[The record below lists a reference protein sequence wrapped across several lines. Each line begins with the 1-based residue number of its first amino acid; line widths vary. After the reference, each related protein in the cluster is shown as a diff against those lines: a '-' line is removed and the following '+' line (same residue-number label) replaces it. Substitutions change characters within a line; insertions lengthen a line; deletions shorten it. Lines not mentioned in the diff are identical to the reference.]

1 MTLARRAA
9 IILPLAAVAI
19 PLGLMMATQQVAA
32 AFHYPREFGPG
43 LFDAGAVRIYA
54 PWRFLGWYFRFGAAY
69 PKAFDL
75 AALIALGVA
84 LMPSGFGIALSRRTR
99 REPPRFGADAWAALA
114 DVQKAKLIEP
124 GREISGRVLGRFEG
138 KYLTYSGVEHAIIVG
153 ASRSGKGAGH
163 VVPTLIAW
171 PHSAFVYDRKG
182 ELWHITAD
190 HRKTFSHVF
199 YFSPTDPNT
208 VRWNPLFEVR
218 KGVMEIADIQN
229 VVGILVDPLGRK
241 AGDLNFWDQSAT
253 DFFTAVILHVLYS
266 EPDTG
271 KNLAQVRRLLINI
284 EPTLHAMATTKH
296 RSRPD
301 FHAKDGLARDAHGRE
316 IPEVH
321 PEVLLGASALS
332 SMDER
337 VKSNVLA
344 TCRASLSLW
353 ADPLVEYATS
363 WSDFSIGDLVCSEA
377 PVSFYIIT
385 PQAHADRLAFL
396 VRVFAR
402 QTINSLMES
411 EHADSRARPKKHRLL
426 LLLDEFPKLGS
437 LPFLENAMGEMAG
450 YGITAHLVC
459 QSFNDVFSKYGDK
472 TPLFDNMHITATFA
486 TSEPNSIEK
495 VTRRAGKA
503 MEMRES
509 FSDPRTLFGRGH
521 RSTSQSEQQRYIL
534 SEEDVRGLDDR
545 KQFLF
550 VNNTKP
556 ILADKIRYYEEP
568 FFRARCGDYFHG
580 VPAAYKQRP
589 GAADLPGAATIDWK
603 GVRAAQAAPE
613 GFAGIVAPPNRGAAS
628 AGSVGGSGGPGS
640 HPAAI
645 DPGDYLEGAPAAGF
659 RGGFEDDDGSLG

>member
-1 MTLARRAA
+1 MTVSKRARL
-9 IILPLAAVAI
+9 ILPFAVLAVTSPASTASQELAAV
-19 PLGLMMATQQVAA
+19 
-32 AFHYPREFGPG
+32 FHYPREFGAG
-43 LFDAGAVRIYA
+43 LMDVGSVRLYPPWAVLTWYGRYA
-54 PWRFLGWYFRFGAAY
+54 RAY
-69 PKAFDL
+69 PKAFDTASLWGLL
-75 AALIALGVA
+75 AAFLPIMVA
-84 LMPSGFGIALSRRTR
+84 VGITR
-99 REPPRFGADAWAALA
+99 RLRRDPPAFGADAWARMD
-114 DVQKAKLIEP
+114 DVKRAKLVDPKGQIL
-124 GREISGRVLGRFEG
+124 GRVLGRFG
-138 KYLTYSGVEHAIIVG
+138 GRYLTYTGVEHAIIVG

-171 PHSAFVYDRKG
+171 PQSTFVYDRKG

-199 YFSPTDPNT
+199 YFAPTDPNT

-266 EPDTG
+266 EPDEG

-284 EPTLHAMATTKH
+284 EPTLHAMMNTQH
-296 RSRPD
+296 RLKPD
-301 FHAKDGLARDAHGRE
+301 LHAADGLARDADDQT
-316 IPEVH
+316 IPEIH
-321 PEVLLGASALS
+321 PEVLLGARALH
-332 SMDER
+332 SMEER

-363 WSDFSIGDLVCSEA
+363 WSDFSIGDLVCATA

-396 VRVFAR
+396 VRVFTR

-411 EHADSRARPKKHRLL
+411 EHADSRRRRKRHRLL

-437 LPFLENAMGEMAG
+437 LPFLENAVGEMAG
-450 YGITAHLVC
+450 YGITAHLIC

-472 TPLFDNMHITATFA
+472 TPLFDNMHITAAFA
-486 TSEPNSIEK
+486 TSEPTSIEK

-503 MEMRES
+503 LELRDS
-509 FSDPRTLFGRGH
+509 FSDPRTLFGRAH

-568 FFRARCGDYFHG
+568 FFKARAGDYFHG
-580 VPAAYKQRP
+580 VPATYVQEP
-589 GAADLPGAATIDWK
+589 GKADLPGPAHIDWK
-603 GVRAAQAAPE
+603 GVRAVTAAPPTFR
-613 GFAGIVAPPNRGAAS
+613 GVTAPTTAPPD
-628 AGSVGGSGGPGS
+628 P
-640 HPAAI
+640 PIAI
-645 DPGDYLEGAPAAGF
+645 DPRSYLTPEPVHGLRAV
-659 RGGFEDDDGSLG
+659 DDGLA

>member
-1 MTLARRAA
+1 MTVSKRARL
-9 IILPLAAVAI
+9 ILPFAVLAVLAGLVTASQELAAV
-19 PLGLMMATQQVAA
+19 
-32 AFHYPREFGPG
+32 FHYPREFGAG
-43 LFDAGAVRIYA
+43 LLDVGRVRLYPPWAILTWYGRYA
-54 PWRFLGWYFRFGAAY
+54 RVY
-69 PKAFDL
+69 PKAFDTASLWGLL
-75 AALIALGVA
+75 AAFLPLMVA
-84 LMPSGFGIALSRRTR
+84 VGITR
-99 REPPRFGADAWAALA
+99 RIRRDPPAFGADAWARME
-114 DVQKAKLIEP
+114 DVQRAKLVDPKGQIL
-124 GREISGRVLGRFEG
+124 GRVLGRFG
-138 KYLTYSGVEHAIIVG
+138 GRYLTYAGVEHAIIVG

-171 PHSAFVYDRKG
+171 PQSTFVYDRKG

-199 YFSPTDPNT
+199 YFAPTDPNT

-266 EPDTG
+266 EPDEG

-284 EPTLHAMATTKH
+284 EPTLHAMMNTQH
-296 RSRPD
+296 RLKPD
-301 FHAKDGLARDAHGRE
+301 LHAADGLARDADDQT
-316 IPEVH
+316 IPEIH
-321 PEVLLGASALS
+321 PEVLLGARALH
-332 SMDER
+332 SMEER

-363 WSDFSIGDLVCSEA
+363 WSDFSIGDLVCATA

-396 VRVFAR
+396 VRVFTR

-411 EHADSRARPKKHRLL
+411 EHADSRRRRKRHRLL

-450 YGITAHLVC
+450 YGITAHLIC

-472 TPLFDNMHITATFA
+472 TPLFDNMHITAAFA
-486 TSEPNSIEK
+486 TSEPTSIEK

-503 MEMRES
+503 LELRDS
-509 FSDPRTLFGRGH
+509 FSDPRTLFGRAH

-568 FFRARCGDYFHG
+568 FFKARAGDYFHG
-580 VPAAYKQRP
+580 VPATYVQEP
-589 GAADLPGAATIDWK
+589 GKADLPGPAHIDWK
-603 GVRAAQAAPE
+603 GVRAVTAAPPTFR
-613 GFAGIVAPPNRGAAS
+613 GVTAPTTAPPD
-628 AGSVGGSGGPGS
+628 P
-640 HPAAI
+640 PIAI
-645 DPGDYLEGAPAAGF
+645 DPRSYLTPEPVHGLRAV
-659 RGGFEDDDGSLG
+659 DDGLA

>member
-1 MTLARRAA
+1 MTTTQRLRLIVPFAG
-9 IILPLAAVAI
+9 LAALA
-19 PLGLMMATQQVAA
+19 GLAA
-32 AFHYPREFGPG
+32 AAQSLAAGFHYPREFGAG
-43 LFDAGAVRIYA
+43 LADVAGMRLYA
-54 PWRFLGWYFRFGAAY
+54 PWAFLDWYGRFAGRY
-69 PKAFDL
+69 PRAFDQACLWGLL
-75 AALIALGVA
+75 AALAPVLVA
-84 LMPSGFGIALSRRTR
+84 IRLSRRMR
-99 REPPRFGADAWAALA
+99 REPPAFGADAWAGLEDIKRAR
-114 DVQKAKLIEP
+114 LIDP
-124 GREISGRVLGRFEG
+124 KGKIQGRVLGGFGGR
-138 KYLTYSGVEHAIIVG
+138 YLTYAGIEHAIIVG

-171 PHSAFVYDRKG
+171 PQSVFVYDRKG

-190 HRKTFSHVF
+190 HRKRFSHVF
-199 YFSPTDPNT
+199 YFAPTDPNT

-266 EPDTG
+266 EPDAA

-284 EPTLHAMATTKH
+284 DPTLHAMMNTRH
-296 RSRPD
+296 RLKPD
-301 FHAKDGLARDAHGRE
+301 LHAPDGLARDADGE
-316 IPEVH
+316 PIPEIH
-321 PEVLLGASALS
+321 PEVRLGARALD

-363 WSDFSIGDLVCSEA
+363 WSDFSIGDLVCAEA

-396 VRVFAR
+396 VRVFTR

-411 EHADSRARPKKHRLL
+411 EHADSRRRRKRHRLL

-450 YGITAHLVC
+450 YGITAHLIC

-472 TPLFDNMHITATFA
+472 TPLFDNMHITAAFA
-486 TSEPNSIEK
+486 TSEPTSIEK

-503 MEMRES
+503 LEMRES
-509 FSDPRTLFGRGH
+509 FSDPRSLFSRAH

-534 SEEDVRGLDDR
+534 SEEDVRGLDDT

-568 FFRARCGDYFHG
+568 FFKARTGDYFHG
-580 VPAAYKQRP
+580 VPAAYVQAP
-589 GAADLPGAATIDWK
+589 GKADLPGPACIDWL
-603 GVRAAQAAPE
+603 GVRAASPAPE
-613 GFAGIVAPPNRGAAS
+613 PFQGIRTPGPADAAAAGR
-628 AGSVGGSGGPGS
+628 
-640 HPAAI
+640 AAI
-645 DPGDYLEGAPAAGF
+645 EPDDDLTPDPMSALRTDD
-659 RGGFEDDDGSLG
+659 DDDGLV

>member
-1 MTLARRAA
+1 MPTAKRAPL
-9 IILPLAAVAI
+9 IL
-19 PLGLMMATQQVAA
+19 MAA
-32 AFHYPREFGPG
+32 AFSILLALAVATEQVAGGFHFPREFGRG
-43 LFDAGAVRIYA
+43 WFDVGRLRIYP
-54 PWRFLGWYFRFGAAY
+54 PWSFIGWYGRYAKSY
-69 PKAFDL
+69 QQAFDL
-75 AALIALGVA
+75 AALEALAIGLVPA
-84 LMPSGFGIALSRRTR
+84 MIGIGLMRRGHR
-99 REPPRFGADAWAALA
+99 QPRKFGAGAWADLA
-114 DVQKAKLIEP
+114 DVERAKLVSG
-124 GREISGRVLGRFEG
+124 GREISGRVLGRFG
-138 KYLTYSGVEHAIIVG
+138 GRYLTYSGIEHAIIVG

-171 PHSAFVYDRKG
+171 PHSTFVYDRKG

-190 HRKTFSHVF
+190 HRKRFSHVF

-218 KGVMEIADIQN
+218 KGAMEIADIQN

-266 EPDTG
+266 EPDEK

-284 EPTLHAMATTKH
+284 EPTLHAMMHTRH
-296 RSRPD
+296 RWRPD
-301 FHAKDGLARDAHGRE
+301 YQARDGLARDADGEPIAE
-316 IPEVH
+316 IH
-321 PEVLLGASALS
+321 PEVLLGATALA
-332 SMDER
+332 SMDDR

-396 VRVFAR
+396 VRVFTR

-411 EHADSRARPKKHRLL
+411 EHHDSRGRRKRHRML

-450 YGITAHLVC
+450 YGITAHLIC
-459 QSFNDVFSKYGDK
+459 QSFNDVFSRYGEK

-486 TSEPNSIEK
+486 TSEPSSIEK

-503 MEMRES
+503 LEMRES
-509 FSDPRTLFGRGH
+509 YSDPRTLFGRAH

-534 SEEDVRGLDDR
+534 SEEDVRGLDDK

-550 VNNTKP
+550 VNNAKP

-568 FFRARCGDYFHG
+568 FFRARAGDYFHG
-580 VPAAYKQRP
+580 VPAAYVQPP
-589 GAADLPGAATIDWK
+589 GAADLPSRAQIDWR
-603 GVRAAQAAPE
+603 GVRAVQGPPE
-613 GFAGIVAPPNRGAAS
+613 AFAGVSPPPFRQPASAAAYGAA
-628 AGSVGGSGGPGS
+628 AEDLPPSG
-640 HPAAI
+640 HF
-645 DPGDYLEGAPAAGF
+645 DPGEYLDLQPVSALRHGH
-659 RGGFEDDDGSLG
+659 DDDDFSLG

>member
-1 MTLARRAA
+1 MTISKRARLLVPFAAAALLAGLVTASQQ
-9 IILPLAAVAI
+9 LAAS
-19 PLGLMMATQQVAA
+19 
-32 AFHYPREFGPG
+32 FHYPREFGGG
-43 LFDAGAVRIYA
+43 LMDVGQVRLYP
-54 PWRFLGWYFRFGAAY
+54 PWAILGWYARYARAY
-69 PKAFDL
+69 PKAFDAASLWGLL
-75 AALIALGVA
+75 AAFLPIMAAIGV
-84 LMPSGFGIALSRRTR
+84 TR
-99 REPPRFGADAWAALA
+99 RIRRDPPAFGADAWARVD
-114 DVQKAKLIEP
+114 DVQRAKLIDP
-124 GREISGRVLGRFEG
+124 KGQIMGRVLGRFG
-138 KYLTYSGVEHAIIVG
+138 GRYLTYGGVEPAIIVG

-171 PHSAFVYDRKG
+171 PESTFVYDRKG

-199 YFSPTDPNT
+199 YFAPTDPNT

-241 AGDLNFWDQSAT
+241 AGDLSFWDQSAT

-266 EPDTG
+266 EADEG

-284 EPTLHAMATTKH
+284 EPTLHAMMNTHH
-296 RSRPD
+296 RLQPNL
-301 FHAKDGLARDAHGRE
+301 HARDGLARDATGQT
-316 IPEVH
+316 IPEIH
-321 PEVLLGASALS
+321 PEVLLGARALD

-363 WSDFSIGDLVCSEA
+363 WSDFSIGDLVCSPA

-396 VRVFAR
+396 VRVFTR

-411 EHADSRARPKKHRLL
+411 EHADSRRRRKRHRLL

-450 YGITAHLVC
+450 YGITAHLIC

-472 TPLFDNMHITATFA
+472 TPLFDNMHITAAFA
-486 TSEPNSIEK
+486 TSEPTSIEK

-503 MEMRES
+503 LELRDS
-509 FSDPRTLFGRGH
+509 FSDPRTLFSRAH

-568 FFRARCGDYFHG
+568 FFKARAGDYFHG
-580 VPAAYKQRP
+580 APAAYVQTP
-589 GAADLPGAATIDWK
+589 GEADLPGAAHIDWK
-603 GVRAAQAAPE
+603 GVRAVAPAPAVYQGVRAPQAAERP
-613 GFAGIVAPPNRGAAS
+613 V
-628 AGSVGGSGGPGS
+628 
-640 HPAAI
+640 I
-645 DPGDYLEGAPAAGF
+645 DAGDYLTVDPVHRLRASA
-659 RGGFEDDDGSLG
+659 DDGLA

>member
-1 MTLARRAA
+1 VTVSKRARLIAPFAILAVLAGLVAA
-9 IILPLAAVAI
+9 SQEL
-19 PLGLMMATQQVAA
+19 AA
-32 AFHYPREFGPG
+32 AFHYPREFGGG
-43 LFDAGAVRIYA
+43 LLDLGRVRIYP
-54 PWRFLGWYFRFGAAY
+54 PWAIVGWYGRYAGAY
-69 PKAFDL
+69 PKAFDQASLWGLL
-75 AALIALGVA
+75 AAFLPIMVAIGV
-84 LMPSGFGIALSRRTR
+84 TR
-99 REPPRFGADAWAALA
+99 RIRRDPPAFGAEAWAQLG
-114 DVQKAKLIEP
+114 DVERAKLVDPKGKIM
-124 GREISGRVLGRFEG
+124 GRVLGRFAG
-138 KYLTYSGVEHAIIVG
+138 RYLTYSGVEHAIIVG

-163 VVPTLIAW
+163 VVPTLISW

-190 HRKTFSHVF
+190 HRKSFSHVF
-199 YFSPTDPNT
+199 YFAPTDPNT

-266 EPDTG
+266 EPDEG

-284 EPTLHAMATTKH
+284 EPTLHAMMHTQH
-296 RSRPD
+296 RHKPD
-301 FHAKDGLARDAHGRE
+301 LHARDGLARDARGE
-316 IPEVH
+316 LIPEIH
-321 PEVLLGASALS
+321 PEVLLGARALG
-332 SMDER
+332 SMEER

-363 WSDFSIGDLVCSEA
+363 WSDFSIGDLVCSAA

-396 VRVFAR
+396 VRVFTR

-411 EHADSRARPKKHRLL
+411 EHADSRRRRKRHRLL

-450 YGITAHLVC
+450 YGITAHLIC

-472 TPLFDNMHITATFA
+472 TPLFDNMHITAAFA
-486 TSEPNSIEK
+486 TSEPTSIEK

-503 MEMRES
+503 LELRDS
-509 FSDPRTLFGRGH
+509 FSDPRTLFSRAH

-568 FFRARCGDYFHG
+568 FFKARAGDYFHG
-580 VPAAYKQRP
+580 VPAAYVQRP
-589 GAADLPGAATIDWK
+589 GEADLPGPAQIDWK
-603 GVRAAQAAPE
+603 GVRAVSPAPAPFE
-613 GFAGIVAPPNRGAAS
+613 GVRAPSAPTSDLAEVA
-628 AGSVGGSGGPGS
+628 
-640 HPAAI
+640 AAI
-645 DPGDYLEGAPAAGF
+645 EPGDYLTPAPVQGLRAGL
-659 RGGFEDDDGSLG
+659 DDGLA

>member
-1 MTLARRAA
+1 MPTAKRAP
-9 IILPLAAVAI
+9 IILSVTALCLA
-19 PLGLMMATQQVAA
+19 LGLAVATQQVAG
-32 AFHYPREFGPG
+32 AFHYPRAFGRG
-43 LFDAGAVRIYA
+43 WVDVGAVRLYA
-54 PWRFLGWYFRFGAAY
+54 PWSFIGWYGRYARSYQQAL
-69 PKAFDL
+69 DL
-75 AALIALGVA
+75 AALEALAIGLVPA
-84 LMPSGFGIALSRRTR
+84 MIGIGLMRRGHRQPRKFG
-99 REPPRFGADAWAALA
+99 EGAWAEMA
-114 DVQKAKLIEP
+114 DVERAKLVSA
-124 GREISGRVLGRFEG
+124 GREISGRVLGRFQG
-138 KYLTYSGVEHAIIVG
+138 RYLTYSGVEHAIIVG

-171 PHSAFVYDRKG
+171 PESAFVYDRKG

-190 HRKTFSHVF
+190 HRKRFSHVF

-218 KGVMEIADIQN
+218 KGAMEIADIQN

-266 EPDTG
+266 EPDEK

-284 EPTLHAMATTKH
+284 EPTLHAMLHTSH
-296 RSRPD
+296 RHRPD
-301 FHAKDGLARDAHGRE
+301 YHARDGLARDAGGEPIAE
-316 IPEVH
+316 IH
-321 PEVLLGASALS
+321 PEVLLGATALAG
-332 SMDER
+332 MDER

-396 VRVFAR
+396 VRVFTR

-411 EHADSRARPKKHRLL
+411 EHHDSRNRRKRHRLL
-426 LLLDEFPKLGS
+426 LMLDEFPKLGS

-450 YGITAHLVC
+450 YGITAHLIC
-459 QSFNDVFSKYGDK
+459 QSFNDVFSRYGEK
-472 TPLFDNMHITATFA
+472 TPLFDNMHITAAFA
-486 TSEPNSIEK
+486 TSEPTSIEK

-503 MEMRES
+503 LEMRES
-509 FSDPRTLFGRGH
+509 YSDPRTLFGRAH
-521 RSTSQSEQQRYIL
+521 RLTSQSEQQRYIL

-550 VNNTKP
+550 VNNAKP

-568 FFRARCGDYFHG
+568 FFKVRAGDYFHG
-580 VPAAYKQRP
+580 ALAAYAQAA
-589 GAADLPGAATIDWK
+589 GSADLPSRAQIDWR
-603 GVRAAQAAPE
+603 GVRAVQGPPE
-613 GFAGIVAPPNRGAAS
+613 AFAGVSPPPFRQTASTGRDGAAS
-628 AGSVGGSGGPGS
+628 EDLPLAYV
-640 HPAAI
+640 
-645 DPGDYLEGAPAAGF
+645 DPGEYLDLQPVGALRHGH
-659 RGGFEDDDGSLG
+659 DDDDFSLG

>member
-1 MTLARRAA
+1 MVFAQRLR
-9 IILPLAAVAI
+9 IMLPLAVLALLAGLCVAS
-19 PLGLMMATQQVAA
+19 QEVAA
-32 AFHYPREFGPG
+32 AFHYPHEFGGG
-43 LFDAGAVRIYA
+43 LIDAGRVRIYP
-54 PWRFLGWYFRFGAAY
+54 PWAFVGWYLTFEHSY
-69 PKAFDL
+69 PRPFDEASLWGLL
-75 AALIALGVA
+75 AAIVPVMFAIGMA
-84 LMPSGFGIALSRRTR
+84 RRFR
-99 REPPRFGADAWAALA
+99 RSPPAFGADAWAQLD
-114 DVQKAKLIEP
+114 DVRRARLIDSR
-124 GREISGRVLGRFEG
+124 GAIGGRVLGRFAG
-138 KYLTYSGVEHAIIVG
+138 RYLTYAGIEHAIIVG

-171 PHSAFVYDRKG
+171 TQSVFVYDRKG

-190 HRKTFSHVF
+190 HRKRFSHVF
-199 YFSPTDPNT
+199 YFAPTDPNT
-208 VRWNPLFEVR
+208 VRWNALFEVR

-253 DFFTAVILHVLYS
+253 DFFTAVILHVLYA
-266 EPDTG
+266 EPDER

-284 EPTLHAMATTKH
+284 DPTLQAMMNTHHRYKPDLHAA
-296 RSRPD
+296 
-301 FHAKDGLARDAHGRE
+301 DGLARDQRGE
-316 IPEVH
+316 PIPEVH
-321 PEVLLGASALS
+321 PEVLLGARALD

-363 WSDFSIGDLVCSEA
+363 WSDFSIGDLVCAEA
-377 PVSFYIIT
+377 PVSFYINT

-396 VRVFAR
+396 VRVFTR

-411 EHADSRARPKKHRLL
+411 EHFDSRRRPKKHRLL
-426 LLLDEFPKLGS
+426 LLLDEFPKLGA
-437 LPFLENAMGEMAG
+437 LPFLENAMGEMAS
-450 YGITAHLVC
+450 YGITAHLIC

-472 TPLFDNMHITATFA
+472 TPLFDNMHITAAFA
-486 TSEPNSIEK
+486 TSEPTSIEK

-503 MEMRES
+503 LELRDS
-509 FSDPRTLFGRGH
+509 YSDPRTIFGRAH

-568 FFRARCGDYFHG
+568 FFKARTGDYFHG
-580 VPAAYKQRP
+580 ALAKYQQRP
-589 GAADLPGAATIDWK
+589 GHADLPGPPHIDWLGVLAVGPAPAPFQGLRTPRAGGLDGHPGTID
-603 GVRAAQAAPE
+603 PE
-613 GFAGIVAPPNRGAAS
+613 DYMAS
-628 AGSVGGSGGPGS
+628 SADHAHRH
-640 HPAAI
+640 HPA
-645 DPGDYLEGAPAAGF
+645 
-659 RGGFEDDDGSLG
+659 DDGLA